1 MKYKIIVSGASA
13 PKYCCKGTEKLSREI
28 GEEISRKKCI
38 LLTGATTGLPH
49 TSALAYK
56 KLGGLSLGFSPAA
69 SESSHVKTYKL
80 PTDGFDAIVYTG
92 EGYIGRDI
100 LMTKAGDAMIIIC
113 GSLGTLH
120 EFIVAL
126 ELRLPI
132 GVLEG
137 TGGTAD
143 KIRGI
148 IKGPLNRPKKIVY
161 DKDPKRLVEKL
172 IALTKKDKLKNSKR
186 KAPKKKKV
194 FS

>member
-13 PKYCCKGTEKLSREI
+13 PKYCCKGIKKLSKNI

-49 TSALAYK
+49 ITALAYK
-56 KLGGLSLGFSPAA
+56 KMGGFSLGFSPAA

-113 GSLGTLH
+113 GRMGTLH

-143 KIRGI
+143 KIKDI

-161 DKDPKRLVEKL
+161 DKDPKKLVEKL
-172 IALTKKDKLKNSKR
+172 IALTEKDKLKTSKQ
-186 KAPKKKKV
+186 KAPKKKKA
-194 FS
+194 FC

>member
-13 PKYCCKGTEKLSREI
+13 PKYCCKSAEKLAKEI

-49 TSALAYK
+49 VAALAYK
-56 KLGGLSLGFSPAA
+56 KKGGFSLGFSPAA

-80 PTDGFDAIVYTG
+80 PTDGFNAIVYTG

-113 GSLGTLH
+113 GRMGTLH

-126 ELRLPI
+126 ELRMPI
-132 GVLEG
+132 GILEG
-137 TGGTAD
+137 SGGTAD
-143 KIRGI
+143 KIKDI

-161 DKDPKRLVEKL
+161 DKDPKKLVEKL
-172 IALTKKDKLKNSKR
+172 LALTKKDKLRNSKR
-186 KAPKKKKV
+186 KIPKQKKV